1 MYIGLQN
8 TFSAWTEHVF
18 PSNCSSS
25 VMLRPQKGGS
35 SLLCIEQKT
44 KMCISGPSLEFS
56 HLYSRLPLKCC
67 SCVTLEKSC
76 VTSLSLRRHIY
87 AQTHAWTVLQL
98 WLAVNSNDPDLIMLA
113 DFLAWLQACL
123 IPKGLPGAL
132 SMWLALPM
140 TRPTLFRVFNCL
152 CLLCVL
158 IFRLL
163 IASLWSAAYSCCSL
177 KKLECDYACFFRCAV
192 CWLLLVKLEEV
203 FWHSTVLFCSYY
215 QLLLKRTRQWTGI
228 LSGCLFT
235 VGL

>member
-56 HLYSRLPLKCC
+56 HLYSRLALKCC

-76 VTSLSLRRHIY
+76 VTSLSLRRRIY

-98 WLAVNSNDPDLIMLA
+98 WLAVNSNDPDLITLA

-132 SMWLALPM
+132 SVWLALPM
-140 TRPTLFRVFNCL
+140 VTDQTHSVPCVQLPLPALCSHLQTLDCFSVKCSIFLLLLEEVGVWL
-152 CLLCVL
+152 CLLFQMCC
-158 IFRLL
+158 LL
-163 IASLWSAAYSCCSL
+163 ITPC
-177 KKLECDYACFFRCAV
+177 
-192 CWLLLVKLEEV
+192 
-203 FWHSTVLFCSYY
+203 
-215 QLLLKRTRQWTGI
+215 QTRGSF
-228 LSGCLFT
+228 LA
-235 VGL
+235 